1 MRRTP
6 LLLAGLALTALLAA
20 CGPNDPT
27 IPISGGSGGAA
38 GASCLEGATD
48 CDDGSFGHE
57 ATEDDARA
65 LLGVR
70 QDELP
75 DDVRIARVD
84 DETFPLTED
93 YVYGRMTAEIED
105 GVVVSVV
112 LEAEDGPITVTN

>member
-6 LLLAGLALTALLAA
+6 LLIAGLALTALLAA

-27 IPISGGSGGAA
+27 IPVSGAGGAA
-38 GASCLEGATD
+38 GSCLEGATD

-93 YVYGRMTAEIED
+93 YRIGRLTVEIED
-105 GVVVSVV
+105 GIVVSVV
-112 LEAEDGPITVTN
+112 LEAEDGPITVTA